1 MMDEP
6 TVEQNNIEEIA
17 VELSKLQEKIQ
28 ILKKERDD
36 NNTLT
41 KEALTKRNEINQGIS
56 HHLKTAKEYVSKRDE
71 TNTQVKELKD
81 TREKAQET
89 LKESR
94 MELSSLSE
102 SNEKMGESELRKNRK
117 QMHRLNDQIKK
128 LEWYLQTQILST
140 NKEKEIIQQLESLSE
155 QFNGIATKV
164 NLSTKETQ
172 LWQVINSSQKKLH
185 GLNQQIIN
193 AAKESQIY
201 HNLGSQS
208 FQQVN
213 KLRKDANDWHNKF
226 LVTKKKAD
234 HFHRDFLSKVRLR
247 HELRQQMKN
256 IQKQIRKER
265 RDQIQS
271 NLEVNVQKAFS
282 KYEAGENLSLSEF
295 RLLVEKGLL

>member
-17 VELSKLQEKIQ
+17 VELSKLQEEIQ
-28 ILKKERDD
+28 ILKKERDN
-36 NNTLT
+36 NNTQT
-41 KEALTKRNEINQGIS
+41 KEALTKRNEINQEIS
-56 HHLKTAKEYVSKRDE
+56 NHVKIAKNYISKRDE

-81 TREKAQET
+81 TRKKVQET

-102 SNEKMGESELRKNRK
+102 SDEKMGEGELRKNRK
-117 QMHRLNDQIKK
+117 QMHRLNDQIKR
-128 LEWYLQTQILST
+128 LEWNLQTQILSI

-155 QFNGIATKV
+155 QFNRIAKKV
-164 NLSTKETQ
+164 NLSTKETL

-213 KLRKDANDWHNKF
+213 KHRKDANDWHSKF

-247 HELRQQMKN
+247 HELRQKMKN

-265 RDQIQS
+265 KDQIQS
-271 NLEVNVQKAFS
+271 SLEVNVQKAFS